1 MTREEAR
8 LFKARWQL
16 VNERIDE
23 EIRQTPMEVKFEQM
37 VRLYEFGK
45 TLGWVDKK
53 SRQESEVRARWQ
65 RLRNKWNE
73 RETSLTKQT
82 PKKREK

>member
-23 EIRQTPMEVKFEQM
+23 EIRQTSVTTKLRQLTSLYHTAQSMGWLEEMKRDEEE
-37 VRLYEFGK
+37 VRL
-45 TLGWVDKK
+45 
-53 SRQESEVRARWQ
+53 RWQ